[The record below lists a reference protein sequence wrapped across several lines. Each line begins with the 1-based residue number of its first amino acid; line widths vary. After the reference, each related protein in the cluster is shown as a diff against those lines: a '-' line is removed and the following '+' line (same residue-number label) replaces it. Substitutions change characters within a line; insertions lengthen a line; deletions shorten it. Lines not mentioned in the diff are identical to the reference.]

1 MRTFLILARYA
12 TRTVFEEQMEVIQ
25 GSGGIFHFPNFFR
38 FLAAWAGFLR
48 VEVKLSVYETVLSF
62 KSRFGLRTG

>member
-12 TRTVFEEQMEVIQ
+12 TRTVFEEQMESIRE
-25 GSGGIFHFPNFFR
+25 SGGAFRNFFQ

-48 VEVKLSVYETVLSF
+48 VEVRLSVFETVLSL
-62 KSRFGLRTG
+62 KSRFGLRTGF